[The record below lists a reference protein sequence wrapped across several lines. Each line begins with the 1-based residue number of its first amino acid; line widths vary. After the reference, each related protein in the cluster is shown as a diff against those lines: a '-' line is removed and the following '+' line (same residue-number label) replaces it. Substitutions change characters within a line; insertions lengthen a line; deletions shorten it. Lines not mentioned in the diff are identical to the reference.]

1 MAVTRTFFIA
11 VSSPAPGGDSA
22 IPLAFRSRTGLLADK
37 RAAARLAEFESA
49 GAVQEHGPSDLS
61 HHAGPNH
68 TEEANASQGVRFES
82 VDCTDYTRATA
93 VVTANSSRLVSTRFP
108 VRRAN
113 TRIGRITIKSAPTR
127 LLWPFRARIRE
138 AACPC
143 GRLKPGSVDWHSIL
157 VSHTVIRAVQC
168 MSVISISCFRGG
180 FYGFSV
186 CKCAWVYGESVPD
199 SFPAPKDRNCTK
211 YSRQRR
217 HVQRDLPLRTPQR
230 GSGKSEQS
238 RLRASGPDIGT
249 ITSLRQPPPAAPAKN
264 GFGRFMVN
272 AACCVDLFWIYR
284 GSLPLS
290 TPWPWRRPVAA
301 VPIPPCPVTRGP
313 RA

>member
-1 MAVTRTFFIA
+1 M
-11 VSSPAPGGDSA
+11 
-22 IPLAFRSRTGLLADK
+22 
-37 RAAARLAEFESA
+37 
-49 GAVQEHGPSDLS
+49 
-61 HHAGPNH
+61 
-68 TEEANASQGVRFES
+68 
-82 VDCTDYTRATA
+82 
-93 VVTANSSRLVSTRFP
+93 VTANSSRLVSTRFP

-217 HVQRDLPLRTPQR
+217 HVQRDSPLRTPQR

-238 RLRASGPDIGT
+238 RLSSSGPDNGMT
-249 ITSLRQPPPAAPAKN
+249 PPCASLRQRLRQKTASGGSWSTRLVALTSF
-264 GFGRFMVN
+264 GFIVGLCRFRRLGLGV
-272 AACCVDLFWIYR
+272 VRLR
-284 GSLPLS
+284 QLPSRHAL
-290 TPWPWRRPVAA
+290 
-301 VPIPPCPVTRGP
+301 
-313 RA
+313 